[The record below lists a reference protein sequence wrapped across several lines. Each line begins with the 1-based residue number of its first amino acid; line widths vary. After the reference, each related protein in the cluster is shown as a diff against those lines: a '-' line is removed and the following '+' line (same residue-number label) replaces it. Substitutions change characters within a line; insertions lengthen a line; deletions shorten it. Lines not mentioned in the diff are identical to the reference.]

1 MVEMAEVN
9 ASGALLTRV
18 QLPNADLR
26 RVDLR
31 RADLRW
37 TNLRSEAATSFDLAL
52 PAAHID
58 GAGRRFGRARM
69 TSATRRRGSEIVEY
83 GSAR

>member
-58 GAGRRFGRARM
+58 GAGRRSVAP
-69 TSATRRRGSEIVEY
+69 E
-83 GSAR
+83 